1 MSDLT
6 LHQYLP
12 RVPDAALQE
21 FIEWCVL
28 EQAKA
33 AECNFTPDRSK
44 LDNLPPAD
52 YIPKLV
58 DQFMKVKPDP
68 IKAGLVAAI
77 AGKEADKHALS
88 GLAIVADFV
97 SLYVKYLIPK
107 EGSTK
112 KQAEEI
118 LTQASQH
125 QCEKLTEIAKK
136 HGVEL

>member
-1 MSDLT
+1 MSDLA

-33 AECNFTPDRSK
+33 AELNFTPDRSK
-44 LDNLPPAD
+44 LDNLPPGD

-107 EGSTK
+107 EGSTRE
-112 KQAEEI
+112 QAEEL
-118 LTQASQH
+118 LTKASQH
-125 QCEKLTEIAKK
+125 QSEKLTEIAKK

>member
-1 MSDLT
+1 MSDIA
-6 LHQYLP
+6 LHKYFPRLP
-12 RVPDAALQE
+12 EIALQE
-21 FIEWCVL
+21 FIEWCVI

-33 AECNFTPDRSK
+33 AGCNFTPETSK
-44 LDNLPPAD
+44 LNNLPPVE
-52 YIPKLV
+52 YVPKLI

-77 AGKEADKHALS
+77 AGKEADKHGLS

-107 EGSTK
+107 DGNTPE
-112 KQAEEI
+112 QAQAI

-125 QCEKLTEIAKK
+125 QCEKLVEIAKK
-136 HGVEL
+136 HGIEF

>member
-1 MSDLT
+1 MSDLA
-6 LHQYLP
+6 LHKYLP

-21 FIEWCVL
+21 FIEWCVV

-44 LDNLPPAD
+44 LDNLQPAD

-107 EGSTK
+107 EGSTRE
-112 KQAEEI
+112 QAEEI

-125 QCEKLTEIAKK
+125 QSEKLTEIAKK
-136 HGVEL
+136 HGVEF

>member
-1 MSDLT
+1 MSDLA
-6 LHQYLP
+6 LHEYLP

-33 AECNFTPDRSK
+33 AELNFTPDRSK
-44 LDNLPPAD
+44 LDNLPPAE

-68 IKAGLVAAI
+68 IKAGLVSAI

-107 EGSTK
+107 EGSTRE
-112 KQAEEI
+112 QAEEL
-118 LTQASQH
+118 LTKASQH
-125 QCEKLTEIAKK
+125 QSEKLTEIANK
-136 HGVEL
+136 HGIKF

>member
-1 MSDLT
+1 MSDIA
-6 LHQYLP
+6 LHKYLSRLP
-12 RVPDAALQE
+12 EAALQE

-28 EQAKA
+28 EQSKLAG
-33 AECNFTPDRSK
+33 CNFTPDTSK
-44 LDNLPPAD
+44 LNNLPPAD

-77 AGKEADKHALS
+77 AGKEADQHGLS

-107 EGSTK
+107 EGNTPQ
-112 KQAEEI
+112 QAETI
-118 LTQASQH
+118 ITQASQE
-125 QCEKLTEIAKK
+125 QCEKFTQIATKY
-136 HGVEL
+136 GVQL

>member
-1 MSDLT
+1 M
-6 LHQYLP
+6 
-12 RVPDAALQE
+12 QE

>member
-1 MSDLT
+1 MSDLA
-6 LHQYLP
+6 LHNYLP

-33 AECNFTPDRSK
+33 AECNFTPDRTK

-52 YIPKLV
+52 YVPKLV

-68 IKAGLVAAI
+68 IKAGLVSAI
-77 AGKEADKHALS
+77 AGKEADKHGLS

-107 EGSTK
+107 EGTTPEDA
-112 KQAEEI
+112 QTI
-118 LTQASQH
+118 LTKASQH

-136 HGVEL
+136 HGVEF

>member
-1 MSDLT
+1 MSDLA
-6 LHQYLP
+6 LHNYLA

-33 AECNFTPDRSK
+33 AECNFTPDKSK
-44 LDNLPPAD
+44 LANLPPVD
-52 YIPKLV
+52 YVPKLV

-77 AGKEADKHALS
+77 AGKEADKHGLS
-88 GLAIVADFV
+88 DLAVVADFV

-107 EGSTK
+107 EGNNPEEAQAVLTK
-112 KQAEEI
+112 
-118 LTQASQH
+118 ASQH
-125 QCEKLTEIAKK
+125 QLEKLTEIAKK
-136 HGVEL
+136 HGVEF

>member
-1 MSDLT
+1 VSDLA
-6 LHQYLP
+6 LHKYLP

-21 FIEWCVL
+21 FIEWCVM

-107 EGSTK
+107 EGSTRE
-112 KQAEEI
+112 QAEEL
-118 LTQASQH
+118 LTKASQH

-136 HGVEL
+136 HGVEF

>member
-1 MSDLT
+1 VSDLA
-6 LHQYLP
+6 LHKYFPRLP
-12 RVPDAALQE
+12 ETALQE
-21 FIEWCVL
+21 FTEWCVL

-33 AECNFTPDRSK
+33 AGCNFTPDRSK

-52 YIPKLV
+52 YLPKLV

-88 GLAIVADFV
+88 GLAVVADFV

-107 EGSTK
+107 EGMTPED
-112 KQAEEI
+112 AEAI
-118 LTQASQH
+118 LTKASQH

-136 HGVEL
+136 HGIEL

>member
-1 MSDLT
+1 MSDLA
-6 LHQYLP
+6 LHNYLP

-33 AECNFTPDRSK
+33 AECNFTPDKSK
-44 LDNLPPAD
+44 LANLAPAD

-77 AGKEADKHALS
+77 AGKEADKHNLS
-88 GLAIVADFV
+88 GLAVAADFV

-107 EGSTK
+107 EGTTPEDA
-112 KQAEEI
+112 QTI
-118 LTQASQH
+118 LTKASQH
-125 QCEKLTEIAKK
+125 QLEKLTEIAKK
-136 HGVEL
+136 HGVEF

>member
-1 MSDLT
+1 MSDLA
-6 LHQYLP
+6 LHNYLP

-33 AECNFTPDRSK
+33 AECNFTPDRTK

-52 YIPKLV
+52 YVPKLV

-77 AGKEADKHALS
+77 AGKEADKHGLS
-88 GLAIVADFV
+88 GLAVAADFV

-107 EGSTK
+107 EGTTPEDA
-112 KQAEEI
+112 QTI
-118 LTQASQH
+118 LTKASQH
-125 QCEKLTEIAKK
+125 QYEKLTEIAKK

>member
-1 MSDLT
+1 VSDLA
-6 LHQYLP
+6 LHNYLP

-52 YIPKLV
+52 YVPKLV

-77 AGKEADKHALS
+77 AGKEADKHSLS

-112 KQAEEI
+112 EQAEEI

>member
-1 MSDLT
+1 MSDLA
-6 LHQYLP
+6 LHEYLP

-107 EGSTK
+107 EGSTRE
-112 KQAEEI
+112 QAEEL
-118 LTQASQH
+118 LTKASQH
-125 QCEKLTEIAKK
+125 QCEKLTEIANK
-136 HGVEL
+136 HGIKF

>member
-1 MSDLT
+1 MSDLA
-6 LHQYLP
+6 LHNYFP

-33 AECNFTPDRSK
+33 AECNFTPDRTK
-44 LDNLPPAD
+44 LANLPPAD

-77 AGKEADKHALS
+77 AGKEADKHGLS
-88 GLAIVADFV
+88 GMAVVADFV

-107 EGSTK
+107 EGTVPEDA
-112 KQAEEI
+112 QAI
-118 LTQASQH
+118 LTKASQH
-125 QCEKLTEIAKK
+125 QLEKLTEIAKK

>member
-1 MSDLT
+1 VSDLA
-6 LHQYLP
+6 LHKYLP
-12 RVPDAALQE
+12 RLPEAALQE
-21 FIEWCVL
+21 FTEWCVL

-33 AECNFTPDRSK
+33 AGCNFTPDRSK

-52 YIPKLV
+52 YLPKLI

-88 GLAIVADFV
+88 GLAVVADFV

-107 EGSTK
+107 EGTTPEE
-112 KQAEEI
+112 AEAI
-118 LTQASQH
+118 LTKASQH
-125 QCEKLTEIAKK
+125 QGEKLTEIAKK
-136 HGVEL
+136 HGIEF

>member
-1 MSDLT
+1 VSDLA
-6 LHQYLP
+6 LHNYLP

-77 AGKEADKHALS
+77 AGKEADKHSLS

-112 KQAEEI
+112 EQAEEI

-125 QCEKLTEIAKK
+125 QCDKLTEIAKK

>member
-1 MSDLT
+1 MSDLA
-6 LHQYLP
+6 LHEYLP
-12 RVPDAALQE
+12 RVPDAGLQE
-21 FIEWCVL
+21 YIEWCVL

-33 AECNFTPDRSK
+33 AECNFTPDTSK

-68 IKAGLVAAI
+68 IRAGLVAAI

-88 GLAIVADFV
+88 GLAIAADFV

-107 EGSTK
+107 EGSTREE
-112 KQAEEI
+112 AEEL
-118 LTQASQH
+118 LTKASQH
-125 QCEKLTEIAKK
+125 QSEKLTEIAKK

>member
-1 MSDLT
+1 MSDLA
-6 LHQYLP
+6 LHKYLP

-21 FIEWCVL
+21 FIEWCVV

-112 KQAEEI
+112 EQAEEI

-125 QCEKLTEIAKK
+125 QSEKLTEIAKK
-136 HGVEL
+136 HGVEF

>member
-1 MSDLT
+1 MSDLA
-6 LHQYLP
+6 LHEYLP
-12 RVPDAALQE
+12 RVPDAGLQE
-21 FIEWCVL
+21 YIEWCVL

-68 IKAGLVAAI
+68 IRAGLVAAI

-88 GLAIVADFV
+88 GLAIAADFV

-112 KQAEEI
+112 EEAEEL
-118 LTQASQH
+118 LTKASQH
-125 QCEKLTEIAKK
+125 QSEKLTEIAKK
-136 HGVEL
+136 HGVEF

>member
-1 MSDLT
+1 MSDLA

-77 AGKEADKHALS
+77 AGKEADQHALS

-97 SLYVKYLIPK
+97 SLYIKYLIPK

-112 KQAEEI
+112 EQAEEI
-118 LTQASQH
+118 LSQASQH
-125 QCEKLTEIAKK
+125 QYEKLTEVAKK
-136 HGVEL
+136 HGVDL

>member
-1 MSDLT
+1 VSDLA
-6 LHQYLP
+6 LHKYLP

-107 EGSTK
+107 EGSTRE
-112 KQAEEI
+112 QAEE
-118 LTQASQH
+118 LLNKASQH

-136 HGVEL
+136 HGIEF

>member
-1 MSDLT
+1 VSDLA
-6 LHQYLP
+6 LHNYLP

-28 EQAKA
+28 DQAKA

-77 AGKEADKHALS
+77 AGKEADKHGLS

-107 EGSTK
+107 EGCTRE
-112 KQAEEI
+112 QAEEL
-118 LTQASQH
+118 LTKASQH
-125 QCEKLTEIAKK
+125 QYEKLTEVAKK

>member
-1 MSDLT
+1 MSDLA
-6 LHQYLP
+6 LHEYLP

-33 AECNFTPDRSK
+33 AELNFTPDRSK
-44 LDNLPPAD
+44 LDNLPPGD

-107 EGSTK
+107 EGSTRE
-112 KQAEEI
+112 QAEEL
-118 LTQASQH
+118 LTKASQH
-125 QCEKLTEIAKK
+125 QSEKLTEIAKK